1 MTRCVIILDDAA
13 RHVYRIIGEAAAIG
27 CVMVALTIS
36 HCNLQGTFNMAT
48 SLLDR
53 FDLSTLTELP
63 ERAQRELEQRTTDAK
78 RKLEDS
84 QARALG
90 QLRDSSRQLA
100 FRVAS
105 SSLQT
110 ASSLLERAPVKPA
123 PVTRSKERL
132 ERCAAFWGE
141 RERLVDAPSLEGY
154 DELNVKQ
161 VNAALDSLDVYQ
173 LEKLRAYEAANKNR
187 VTILREVERRLER

>member
-1 MTRCVIILDDAA
+1 
-13 RHVYRIIGEAAAIG
+13 
-27 CVMVALTIS
+27 
-36 HCNLQGTFNMAT
+36 MAT

-53 FDLSTLTELP
+53 FELQSLTELP
-63 ERAQRELEQRTTDAK
+63 ERAQRELEQRTSDAK
-78 RKLEDS
+78 RRIEDS

-105 SSLQT
+105 SSLHT

-123 PVTRSKERL
+123 PITRSAERL
-132 ERCAAFWGE
+132 QRCASFWGE
-141 RERLVDAPSLEGY
+141 RERAVDAPSLEGY

-187 VTILREVERRLER
+187 VTILREVDRLLAR